1 MTWKLKT
8 LKNGGV
14 ALVCVVSLAGAAID
28 AQKQA
33 NDLSHENDFGSFVLQ
48 VETTATSG
56 VNVNVEMGQDLYTGH
71 TFPIPRQ
78 TAKHKS
84 GLFVTDVR
92 GGTWF
97 RST

>member
-8 LKNGGV
+8 LKDGGV
-14 ALVCVVSLAGAAID
+14 VLVCVVSLAGAAVD

-33 NDLSHENDFGSFVLQ
+33 NDLSHGNDFGSFALQ

-56 VNVNVEMGQDLYTGH
+56 VNVNVEMGQDLNTGDIFH
-71 TFPIPRQ
+71 VPRPVAEQ
-78 TAKHKS
+78 KS
-84 GLFVTDVR
+84 GLVVTDVS